1 MVVNEVMIVQLK
13 EVEGERK
20 KEREREV
27 GGRRR
32 VCMYMI
38 QHKIYNIHKE
48 QR

>member
-13 EVEGERK
+13 EVERERK
-20 KEREREV
+20 KEREV